1 MEAEG
6 WYVDP
11 FGAHEARWFSD
22 GTPTGLVRDG
32 GRESTD
38 PPPDTPVSGP
48 LEPFEGAPEPDGSDL
63 LRADRAEATP
73 VDVDPGESAWEGFA
87 GTGGGD

>member
-11 FGAHEARWFSD
+11 FGIHEARWFSD

-32 GRESTD
+32 TREATD
-38 PPPDTPVSGP
+38 PPPDAPVPGP
-48 LEPFEGAPEPDGSDL
+48 LRALDGDAGSDGSDL
-63 LRADRAEATP
+63 LRADSAEATS
-73 VDVDPGESAWEGFA
+73 VDVDPAEAAWEGFA
-87 GTGGGD
+87 DSAGAD